1 MRRFDTEGLKQLQV
15 LGRIHQVILAAQDVA
30 DFHFEIIHHIDE
42 VEHIGTIGTFHHH
55 VRGVGFIAVVDGDF
69 TADQVLHGD
78 RFAGKLE
85 SPGAIILVDA
95 FIGAQFLKPLVI
107 ELIALALVIGTVVT
121 TGRAVRVGA
130 LVPVQPKPAHA

>member
-1 MRRFDTEGLKQLQV
+1 MEYIGAIGAFD
-15 LGRIHQVILAAQDVA
+15 
-30 DFHFEIIHHIDE
+30 
-42 VEHIGTIGTFHHH
+42 HH
-55 VRGVGFIAVVDGDF
+55 VRGVGLIAVVDGDL
-69 TADQVLHGD
+69 TTDQVLHGD

-85 SPGAIILVDA
+85 SPGAIVFVDTA
-95 FIGAQFLKPLVI
+95 CRSQFFKPLII